1 MLRIFK
7 HGVKLFGGEFLRS
20 NGNAEEQNKPL
31 YVHEHTLYVQKD
43 VECVLIV

>member
-20 NGNAEEQNKPL
+20 SGNAKEEKYY
-31 YVHEHTLYVQKD
+31 YVHVPTLYIQTNVD
-43 VECVLIV
+43 SEHEC